1 MTFAP
6 GKWCYDAVGN
16 RWRVSA
22 IQGRVMTVQRAWGS
36 PGGPLALSVGED
48 LAFISREDGGRA
60 TVRLAEG
67 GFTTIYADRVAW
79 P

>member
-6 GKWCYDAVGN
+6 GEWYCDAVGN
-16 RWRVSA
+16 MWRVSA
-22 IQGRVMTVQRAWGS
+22 VQGRVMTVQRVWGCQRM
-36 PGGPLALSVGED
+36 LALSVGED
-48 LAFISREDGGRA
+48 LAFINREDEGRA

-67 GFTTIYADRVAW
+67 AFTTIYADRVVR

>member
-1 MTFAP
+1 MTFVP
-6 GKWCYDAVGN
+6 GKWYYDAVGN

-22 IQGRVMTVQRAWGS
+22 IQGRVMTVQRVWGCQR
-36 PGGPLALSVGED
+36 GMLALSVGED
-48 LAFISREDGGRA
+48 LAFIDRGDEVRA

-67 GFTTIYADRVAW
+67 GFTTIYSDRVVG

>member
-6 GKWCYDAVGN
+6 GKWYHDAVGN

-22 IQGRVMTVQRAWGS
+22 VQGRVMTVQRVWECQRM
-36 PGGPLALSVGED
+36 LALSVGED
-48 LAFISREDGGRA
+48 LAFINREDEGRA

-67 GFTTIYADRVAW
+67 AFTTIYADRVAW